1 MQICQHCLKGP
12 NVVVEVNIV
21 AVVVGVAA
29 VVVTVVAG
37 VGDGGRVDGVIVA
50 TDTLFTSF
58 SRAIK
63 NHAVA
68 AVADDDGGGE
78 VVGACA
84 MFTNSSRVVKDQA
97 GVVTGGVTG
106 GVIAVIVAHH
116 EFIDQRVFQRNSQAV
131 HGHGTSNGLMIFL
144 IINTYFVSI
153 HFMVIQTV
161 VIHLQHL
168 IGWSIE
174 IWPLSLFLSLCL

>member
-63 NHAVA
+63 SHAVA
-68 AVADDDGGGE
+68 AVADDDGGRE
-78 VVGACA
+78 VVGASA
-84 MFTNSSRVVKDQA
+84 MFTNSSRVIKDQA
-97 GVVTGGVTG
+97 VVVTGRVTDGV
-106 GVIAVIVAHH
+106 VVVIVAHH
-116 EFIDQRVFQRNSQAV
+116 EFIDQRIFQRNSQAV
-131 HGHGTSNGLMIFL
+131 HRHGTTNRLMIFL
-144 IINTYFVSI
+144 IVDTYFVSI
-153 HFMVIQTV
+153 HFLVIQTV

-168 IGWSIE
+168 IRWNIRV
-174 IWPLSLFLSLCL
+174 WPLSWPLCL